1 MRKIKEILIIL
12 VDPPMGRNH
21 FVKTELECCDRGRS
35 LVQFI
40 LSRQAISIGVSEVA
54 RTSLVLPGHFGNMQ
68 HVSNF

>member
-12 VDPPMGRNH
+12 VDPPMGCNH

-40 LSRQAISIGVSEVA
+40 LSRQAISFGIPEVA
-54 RTSLVLPGHFGNMQ
+54 RPLLYYLATS
-68 HVSNF
+68 SNKK